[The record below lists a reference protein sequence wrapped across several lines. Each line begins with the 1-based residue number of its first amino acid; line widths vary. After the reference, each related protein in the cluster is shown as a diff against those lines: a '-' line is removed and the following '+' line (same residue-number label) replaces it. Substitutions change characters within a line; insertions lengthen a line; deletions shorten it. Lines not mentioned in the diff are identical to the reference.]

1 MKVANCIN
9 LARCQLPAAVSQG
22 STKTYQM
29 CFTTLVWWDCI
40 GDPIRGLHW
49 RLNPRIALVTQ
60 SKDCIGDPIQG
71 LHTCLPTQ
79 TADLPS
85 AVEVLLTHFSDA
97 HCRRCRCRC
106 SFQKSRIV
114 EICLFPPLTSKFQSK
129 YFPSIVS

>member
-60 SKDCIGDPIQG
+60 SKDCTPVFPLKRLICLLQWKFCSPTFPMHIAADADADAHFKSHG
-71 LHTCLPTQ
+71 LSRFAFFLHS
-79 TADLPS
+79 LPS
-85 AVEVLLTHFSDA
+85 SNQNIFPQS
-97 HCRRCRCRC
+97 CR
-106 SFQKSRIV
+106 SS
-114 EICLFPPLTSKFQSK
+114 P
-129 YFPSIVS
+129 